1 MNQRN
6 SKNSSIIYG
15 PVLSRR
21 FGYSLGIDIV
31 PYKTCTY
38 DCVYCQLEKTT
49 NKTVERKRYIKVN
62 IKNFLGNLKDVVNS
76 NKRID
81 YITFSGLGEPTLNSD
96 IGMLIGRVKE
106 ITNIPVVVLTGG
118 GLLYKEDVVNDIKN
132 ADLIKVSFDA
142 PNDKILKK
150 INRPHHNINFQN
162 NLDGLKQLLRNF
174 NGRIWLEIMLVKGL
188 NDGINEANEFK
199 NIIDDI
205 DIAGNGI
212 EKIHLN
218 TSVRP
223 TGGKNVLIPD
233 SKRLLKIREIL
244 GKKTEIIQYSKVE
257 LQTKH
262 RDNLENDIVEL
273 VKRRPVSAK
282 DISDSLEVNL
292 NEVIKSL
299 RELLIKDKIKN
310 KVYNNSKYYYIE

>member
-1 MNQRN
+1 MSQRN
-6 SKNSSIIYG
+6 NKNSSIIYG

-21 FGYSLGIDIV
+21 FGYSLGIDII
-31 PYKTCTY
+31 PYKICTY
-38 DCVYCQLEKTT
+38 DCIYCQLGKTT

-62 IKNFLGNLKDVVNS
+62 IKKFLGNLKDVVNS

-106 ITNIPVVVLTGG
+106 ITNIPVAVLTGG

-132 ADLIKVSFDA
+132 ADLIKVSLDA

-162 NLDGLKQLLRNF
+162 NLDGLKQLLGSF
-174 NGRIWLEIMLVKGL
+174 NGKVWLEIMLVKGL
-188 NDGINEANEFK
+188 NDGIDEANEFK
-199 NIIDDI
+199 NIINDI
-205 DIAGNGI
+205 DIIGNGI

>member
-15 PVLSRR
+15 PVFSRR

-38 DCVYCQLEKTT
+38 DCVYCQLGKTT

-132 ADLIKVSFDA
+132 ADLIKVSLDA

-174 NGRIWLEIMLVKGL
+174 NGRVWLEIMLIKGL
-188 NDGINEANEFK
+188 NDGIDEVNEFK

-205 DIAGNGI
+205 GIVGNGI

-233 SKRLLKIREIL
+233 HKRLLKIREIL

>member
-1 MNQRN
+1 MSQRN
-6 SKNSSIIYG
+6 NKNSSIIYG

-21 FGYSLGIDIV
+21 FGYSLGIDII
-31 PYKTCTY
+31 PYKICTY
-38 DCVYCQLEKTT
+38 DCIYCQLGKTT

-62 IKNFLGNLKDVVNS
+62 IKKFLGNLKDVVNS

-106 ITNIPVVVLTGG
+106 ITNIPVAVLTGG

-132 ADLIKVSFDA
+132 ADLIKVSLDA

-162 NLDGLKQLLRNF
+162 NLDGLKQLLGSF
-174 NGRIWLEIMLVKGL
+174 NGKVWLEIMLVKGL
-188 NDGINEANEFK
+188 NDGIDEANEFK
-199 NIIDDI
+199 NIINDI
-205 DIAGNGI
+205 NIIGNGI

>member
-21 FGYSLGIDIV
+21 FGYSLGVDII

-38 DCVYCQLEKTT
+38 DCIYCQLGKTT

-62 IKNFLGNLKDVVNS
+62 IKNFLGNLKNVVNS

-106 ITNIPVVVLTGG
+106 ITNIPVAVLTGG
-118 GLLYKEDVVNDIKN
+118 GLLYKEGAVNDIKN
-132 ADLIKVSFDA
+132 ADLIKVSLDA
-142 PNDKILKK
+142 PNDRILKK
-150 INRPHHNINFQN
+150 INRPHYNINFQN
-162 NLDGLKQLLRNF
+162 NLDGLKQLLSSF
-174 NGRIWLEIMLVKGL
+174 NGKVWLEIMLIGGL
-188 NDGINEANEFK
+188 NDGIDEVNEFK
-199 NIIDDI
+199 NIIDGI
-205 DIAGNGI
+205 DIVGNGI

-233 SKRLLKIREIL
+233 HKRLLKIREIL
-244 GKKTEIIQYSKVE
+244 GKKTEIIQYSEVE
-257 LQTKH
+257 SQTKH
-262 RDNLENDIVEL
+262 KGNLENDIVEL

-310 KVYNNSKYYYIE
+310 KVYNNIKYYYIK

>member
-21 FGYSLGIDIV
+21 FGYSLGVDII

-38 DCVYCQLEKTT
+38 DCIYCQLGKTT

-106 ITNIPVVVLTGG
+106 ITNIPVAVLTGG
-118 GLLYKEDVVNDIKN
+118 GLLYKEEAVNDIKN
-132 ADLIKVSFDA
+132 ADLIKVSLDA
-142 PNDKILKK
+142 PNDRILKK

-162 NLDGLKQLLRNF
+162 NLDGLKRLLSSF
-174 NGRIWLEIMLVKGL
+174 NGKVWLEIMLIGGL
-188 NDGINEANEFK
+188 NDGIDEANEFK

-205 DIAGNGI
+205 NIVGNGI

-233 SKRLLKIREIL
+233 HKRLLKIREIL
-244 GKKTEIIQYSKVE
+244 GKKTEIIQYSEVE
-257 LQTKH
+257 SQTKH
-262 RDNLENDIVEL
+262 KGNLENDIVEL

-299 RELLIKDKIKN
+299 RELLVKDKIKN
-310 KVYNNSKYYYIE
+310 KVYNNIKYYYIK

>member
-1 MNQRN
+1 MSQRN
-6 SKNSSIIYG
+6 NKNSSIIYG

-21 FGYSLGIDIV
+21 FGYSLGIDII
-31 PYKTCTY
+31 PYKICTY
-38 DCVYCQLEKTT
+38 DCIYCQLGKTT

-62 IKNFLGNLKDVVNS
+62 IKNFLENLKDVVGS
-76 NKRID
+76 NKKIN

-96 IGMLIGRVKE
+96 IGVLIGRVKE
-106 ITNIPVVVLTGG
+106 ITNIPVAVLTGG

-132 ADLIKVSFDA
+132 ADLVKVSLDA

-162 NLDGLKQLLRNF
+162 NLDGLKQLLGSF
-174 NGRIWLEIMLVKGL
+174 NGKVWLEIMLVKGL
-188 NDGINEANEFK
+188 NDGIDEANEFK
-199 NIIDDI
+199 NIINDI
-205 DIAGNGI
+205 NIIGNGI

>member
-1 MNQRN
+1 MSQRN
-6 SKNSSIIYG
+6 NKNSSIIYG

-21 FGYSLGIDIV
+21 FGYSLGIDII
-31 PYKTCTY
+31 PYKICTY
-38 DCVYCQLEKTT
+38 DCIYCQLGKTT

-62 IKNFLGNLKDVVNS
+62 IKKFLGNLKDIVNS

-132 ADLIKVSFDA
+132 ADLIKVSLDA

-174 NGRIWLEIMLVKGL
+174 NGKVWLEIMLVKGL
-188 NDGINEANEFK
+188 NDGIDEANEFK
-199 NIIDDI
+199 NIIYDI
-205 DIAGNGI
+205 DIVGNGI

-273 VKRRPVSAK
+273 AKRRPVSAK